1 MTSQAVN
8 VFVVYQFLKRLVT
21 PFRDWPAFKA
31 GIIDQEGNILKNSTE
46 RKTQDDKAAFR
57 TFDLMV
63 LKFKKL
69 LGAMPG
75 GKSKIAS
82 YAAALWFIKEGYS
95 GMDYKST
102 DELLEDFENFLLD
115 EDNNFLG
122 EDVPANAAAGGNVA
136 SIGQG
141 AKGEPGVKKKHMDK
155 ISKLIKRRKKRKLG
169 MFEDTEVE

>member
-1 MTSQAVN
+1 M
-8 VFVVYQFLKRLVT
+8 VVY
-21 PFRDWPAFKA
+21 
-31 GIIDQEGNILKNSTE
+31 IILKIDV
-46 RKTQDDKAAFR
+46 K
-57 TFDLMV
+57 
-63 LKFKKL
+63 
-69 LGAMPG
+69 
-75 GKSKIAS
+75 
-82 YAAALWFIKEGYS
+82 
-95 GMDYKST
+95 
-102 DELLEDFENFLLD
+102 